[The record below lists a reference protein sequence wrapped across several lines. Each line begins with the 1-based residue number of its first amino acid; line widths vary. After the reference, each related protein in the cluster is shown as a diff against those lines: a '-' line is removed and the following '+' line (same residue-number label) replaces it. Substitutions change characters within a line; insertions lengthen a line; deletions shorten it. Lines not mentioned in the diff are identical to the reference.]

1 MAWAGETACPW
12 SFALLGVDSEIADV
26 AQAPCLPRL
35 HSCSRAG
42 RSPLSPGVARL
53 SRELRS
59 RGAG

>member
-12 SFALLGVDSEIADV
+12 IFALLGVDSEIADV

-42 RSPLSPGVARL
+42 RSPA
-53 SRELRS
+53 
-59 RGAG
+59 

>member
-42 RSPLSPGVARL
+42 RSPA
-53 SRELRS
+53 
-59 RGAG
+59 